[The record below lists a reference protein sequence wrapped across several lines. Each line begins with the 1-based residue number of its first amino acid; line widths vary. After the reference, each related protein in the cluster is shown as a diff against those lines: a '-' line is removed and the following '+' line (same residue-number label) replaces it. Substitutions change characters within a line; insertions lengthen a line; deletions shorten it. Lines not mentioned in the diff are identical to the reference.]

1 MRRISLLAFGL
12 VFTAM
17 FAFSATAQAP
27 AGKVGFIDTGM
38 FADEKEGITR
48 YYNTLVA
55 LEKETAP
62 MRQELQNMNTRLN
75 AIAQEIQRLQNPPAG
90 VPSTPASNAEQI
102 RQKNDEGGKL
112 QRELE
117 FKTKEYEA
125 LVQRLSGER
134 LGPINQD
141 IGNALSDFAKQ
152 NGYAMVF
159 DIEKLAEAGVVL
171 AADPAYDI
179 TKAFIAFY
187 NKRPAGA
194 ATAGNPR

>member
-17 FAFSATAQAP
+17 FALSATAQAP

-159 DIEKLAEAGVVL
+159 DIEKLAEVGVVL